1 MNKNSA
7 LSFTSLSMAIAFSTA
22 LVAAPVIAADK
33 EVQDMSDPLAIYTQ
47 AGLGFTDKGVNI
59 KIGQSYDTGV
69 ATTAGMN
76 VVEIKG
82 IYGDALGW
90 RGDDITTD
98 SVDSFRFR
106 NFSTNL
112 TNFRAKQ
119 IDANLTLKQNLVAEK
134 SADISYSLIQ
144 ALPPMGIL
152 TLYPLAGAG
161 VSMGENVLEDDGTID
176 SGYSIMGFYGLVGMY
191 SKLAITDKIW
201 LNYNPFWL
209 ATISGSDNYENNYYG
224 VDQGDILTHEFALS
238 YQLSPRFN
246 IRLFANWNENV
257 DFSDGDHRIEFNYQ
271 L

>member
-1 MNKNSA
+1 MNKSFSSLA
-7 LSFTSLSMAIAFSTA
+7 LIASLSATQVM
-22 LVAAPVIAADK
+22 AADK

-59 KIGQSYDTGV
+59 KVGQSYDTGD
-69 ATTAGMN
+69 AATAGMN
-76 VVEIKG
+76 VVEVKG
-82 IYGDALGW
+82 IYGDVLGW
-90 RGDDITTD
+90 RSDSKTTD

-112 TNFRAKQ
+112 AKGRAKQ
-119 IDANLTLKQNLVAEK
+119 LDANLSLKQNLVAEE

-144 ALPPMGIL
+144 ALPAMGKFS
-152 TLYPLAGAG
+152 LYPLAGAG
-161 VSMGENVLEDDGTID
+161 VSMGNNVLEDDGSID
-176 SGYSIMGFYGLVGMY
+176 SGYSIMGLYGLVGMY

-209 ATISGSDNYENNYYG
+209 STISGSDNYENNYYG
-224 VDQGDILTHEFALS
+224 LDQGDILTHEFALS

-246 IRLFANWNENV
+246 IRMFANWNENV
-257 DFSDGDHRIEFNYQ
+257 DISDGDHRIEFNYQ